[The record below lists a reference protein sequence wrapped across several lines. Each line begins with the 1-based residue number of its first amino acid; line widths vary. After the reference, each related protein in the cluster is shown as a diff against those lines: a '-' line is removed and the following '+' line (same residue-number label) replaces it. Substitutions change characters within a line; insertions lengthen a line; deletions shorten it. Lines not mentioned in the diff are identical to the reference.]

1 MSCEINDRIKDNIL
15 DKIAEMSLED
25 KKLYLINYVKNVLK
39 DYDGDDIDEAVA
51 EVMWEEHNDWYYN
64 SFFNL
69 LYCFFCVSLLY
80 KKFIHERR

>member
-39 DYDGDDIDEAVA
+39 DYDGEELDEAVA
-51 EVMWEEHNDWYYN
+51 EVMWEEQ
-64 SFFNL
+64 SEGG
-69 LYCFFCVSLLY
+69 
-80 KKFIHERR
+80 I

>member
-39 DYDGDDIDEAVA
+39 DYDEDELDEAVA
-51 EVMWEEHNDWYYN
+51 EVMWEEQ
-64 SFFNL
+64 SEGG
-69 LYCFFCVSLLY
+69 
-80 KKFIHERR
+80 I

>member
-39 DYDGDDIDEAVA
+39 DYDGDELDEAVA
-51 EVMWEEHNDWYYN
+51 EVMWEEQ
-64 SFFNL
+64 SEGG
-69 LYCFFCVSLLY
+69 
-80 KKFIHERR
+80 I